1 MSPQLG
7 VTPFWPRVSPH
18 FLACR
23 RAVRAAQMDHTVAV
37 GLSGGAD
44 SLALCA
50 AMIAEGHDV
59 IALCVDH
66 GLQDGSREQA
76 ERAARQA
83 ESLGAR
89 ARVLAVQV
97 PDEAGTSLE
106 AVARQERYKVMS
118 AAAQEGREGSGGR
131 EDAASRRA
139 EICERDTGLGEV
151 ACEGAA
157 TRGKTARED
166 GASRGGRS
174 PLEIAVAHTA
184 DDQAETLL
192 LGALRGRVAGM
203 PERAIVEG
211 ARVVRPFLQV
221 RRADTEGACA
231 ELGLDVWQDPQ
242 NADTDFRRVALRR
255 EIIPELS
262 RVIGGDAVPALAQAA
277 MDTARDEE
285 YLATPATADCAE
297 LAALPEPRRRRA
309 IAAWLIERGV
319 KVTREGLGGIG
330 KLCTNWHGQGPVAV
344 SSARQAGQR
353 LEVARIG
360 GKLALLSGH

>member
-1 MSPQLG
+1 MSPQPG
-7 VTPFWPRVSPH
+7 VMPFWPRVSPH

-23 RAVRAAQMDHTVAV
+23 RAVRAAQLDHTVGV

-83 ESLGAR
+83 ENLGAR
-89 ARVLAVQV
+89 ARVLEVQV
-97 PDEAGTSLE
+97 PEEAGNSLE
-106 AVARQERYKVMS
+106 AAARQARYQAMS
-118 AAAQEGREGSGGR
+118 AA
-131 EDAASRRA
+131 
-139 EICERDTGLGEV
+139 
-151 ACEGAA
+151 
-157 TRGKTARED
+157 ARED
-166 GASRGGRS
+166 GASRRGGRS
-174 PLEIAVAHTA
+174 LEIAVAHTA

-203 PERAIVEG
+203 PERAVVEG

-231 ELGLDVWQDPQ
+231 ELGLEVWQDPQ

-319 KVTREGLGGIG
+319 KVTREGIGGIG

>member
-1 MSPQLG
+1 M
-7 VTPFWPRVSPH
+7 PFWPRVSPH

-23 RAVRAAQMDHTVAV
+23 RAVRAARMDRTVAV

-83 ESLGAR
+83 ENLGAR
-89 ARVLAVQV
+89 ARVLEVQV
-97 PDEAGTSLE
+97 PEEAGNSLE
-106 AVARQERYKVMS
+106 AAARQARYQAMS
-118 AAAQEGREGSGGR
+118 AAAH
-131 EDAASRRA
+131 
-139 EICERDTGLGEV
+139 
-151 ACEGAA
+151 
-157 TRGKTARED
+157 ED
-166 GASRGGRS
+166 GASRRGGG

-192 LGALRGRVAGM
+192 LGSLRGRVAGM
-203 PERAIVEG
+203 PERAVVEG

-231 ELGLDVWQDPQ
+231 ELGLEVWQDPQ

-285 YLATPATADCAE
+285 YLATAATADCAE

-309 IAAWLIERGV
+309 IAAWLVERGV

>member
-1 MSPQLG
+1 MSPQPG
-7 VTPFWPRVSPH
+7 VMPFWPRVSPH

-23 RAVRAAQMDHTVAV
+23 RAVRAARMDHTVAV

-59 IALCVDH
+59 LALCVDH
-66 GLQDGSREQA
+66 GLQDGSHAQA
-76 ERAARQA
+76 EKAARQA

-89 ARVLAVQV
+89 ARVLTVQV
-97 PDEAGTSLE
+97 PEEGGNSME
-106 AVARQERYKVMS
+106 AVARQERYRAMS
-118 AAAQEGREGSGGR
+118 AAAR
-131 EDAASRRA
+131 
-139 EICERDTGLGEV
+139 
-151 ACEGAA
+151 
-157 TRGKTARED
+157 
-166 GASRGGRS
+166 RGGRS
-174 PLEIAVAHTA
+174 LEIAVAHTA

-192 LGALRGRVAGM
+192 LGALRGRVTGM

-231 ELGLDVWQDPQ
+231 ELGLEAWQDPQ
-242 NADTDFRRVALRR
+242 NADTDFLRVALRR

-285 YLATPATADCAE
+285 YLATAATADCAE

-309 IAAWLIERGV
+309 IATWLIERGV
-319 KVTREGLGGIG
+319 KVTREGVGGIG

>member
-1 MSPQLG
+1 MSPQPG

-23 RAVRAAQMDHTVAV
+23 RAVRAARMDRTVGV

-89 ARVLAVQV
+89 ARVLEVQV
-97 PDEAGTSLE
+97 PEEAGNSLE
-106 AVARQERYKVMS
+106 AAARQARYQAMS
-118 AAAQEGREGSGGR
+118 AA
-131 EDAASRRA
+131 
-139 EICERDTGLGEV
+139 
-151 ACEGAA
+151 
-157 TRGKTARED
+157 ARED
-166 GASRGGRS
+166 GASRRGGG

-203 PERAIVEG
+203 PERAVVEG

-231 ELGLDVWQDPQ
+231 ELGLEVWQDPQ

-255 EIIPELS
+255 GIIPELS

-309 IAAWLIERGV
+309 IAAWLVERGV

-344 SSARQAGQR
+344 SSVRQAGQR

>member
-1 MSPQLG
+1 MSPQPG
-7 VTPFWPRVSPH
+7 VMPFWPRVSPH

-23 RAVRAAQMDHTVAV
+23 RAVRAARMDRTVAV

-83 ESLGAR
+83 ENLGAR
-89 ARVLAVQV
+89 ARVLEVQV
-97 PDEAGTSLE
+97 PEEAGNSLE
-106 AVARQERYKVMS
+106 AAARQARYQAMS
-118 AAAQEGREGSGGR
+118 AA
-131 EDAASRRA
+131 
-139 EICERDTGLGEV
+139 
-151 ACEGAA
+151 
-157 TRGKTARED
+157 ARED
-166 GASRGGRS
+166 GASRRGGRS
-174 PLEIAVAHTA
+174 LEIAVAHTA

-203 PERAIVEG
+203 PERAVVEG

-231 ELGLDVWQDPQ
+231 ELGLEVWQDPQ

-285 YLATPATADCAE
+285 YLATAATADCAE

-309 IAAWLIERGV
+309 IAAWLVERGV

>member
-76 ERAARQA
+76 GKAARQA

-97 PDEAGTSLE
+97 PDKGGNSLE
-106 AVARQERYKVMS
+106 AVARQERYRAMS
-118 AAAQEGREGSGGR
+118 AAA
-131 EDAASRRA
+131 
-139 EICERDTGLGEV
+139 C
-151 ACEGAA
+151 
-157 TRGKTARED
+157 
-166 GASRGGRS
+166 GGRS
-174 PLEIAVAHTA
+174 PLELEIAVAHTA

-319 KVTREGLGGIG
+319 KVTREGIGGIG

>member
-1 MSPQLG
+1 MSPQPG
-7 VTPFWPRVSPH
+7 VMPFWPRVSPH

-23 RAVRAAQMDHTVAV
+23 RAVRAARMDRTVAV

-83 ESLGAR
+83 ENLGAR
-89 ARVLAVQV
+89 ARVLEVQV
-97 PDEAGTSLE
+97 PEEAGNSLE
-106 AVARQERYKVMS
+106 AAARQARYQAMS
-118 AAAQEGREGSGGR
+118 AAAH
-131 EDAASRRA
+131 
-139 EICERDTGLGEV
+139 
-151 ACEGAA
+151 
-157 TRGKTARED
+157 ED
-166 GASRGGRS
+166 GASRRGGRS
-174 PLEIAVAHTA
+174 LEIAVAHTA

-203 PERAIVEG
+203 PERAVVEG

-231 ELGLDVWQDPQ
+231 ELGLEVWQDPQ

-285 YLATPATADCAE
+285 YLATAATADCAE

>member
-1 MSPQLG
+1 MSPQPG
-7 VTPFWPRVSPH
+7 VMPFWPRVSPH

-23 RAVRAAQMDHTVAV
+23 RAVRAARMDRTVAV

-83 ESLGAR
+83 ENLGAR
-89 ARVLAVQV
+89 ARVLEVQV
-97 PDEAGTSLE
+97 PEEAGNSLE
-106 AVARQERYKVMS
+106 AAARQARYQAMS
-118 AAAQEGREGSGGR
+118 AA
-131 EDAASRRA
+131 
-139 EICERDTGLGEV
+139 
-151 ACEGAA
+151 
-157 TRGKTARED
+157 ARED
-166 GASRGGRS
+166 GASRRGGRS
-174 PLEIAVAHTA
+174 LEIAVAHTA

-203 PERAIVEG
+203 PERAVVEG

-231 ELGLDVWQDPQ
+231 ELGLEVWQDPQ
-242 NADTDFRRVALRR
+242 NVDTDFRRVALRR

-285 YLATPATADCAE
+285 YLATAATADCAE

>member
-1 MSPQLG
+1 MSPQPG

-23 RAVRAAQMDHTVAV
+23 RAVRAAKMGHAVAV

-76 ERAARQA
+76 EKAARQA
-83 ESLGAR
+83 ESLGAQ

-97 PDEAGTSLE
+97 PDKGGNSLE
-106 AVARQERYKVMS
+106 AVARQERYRAMS
-118 AAAQEGREGSGGR
+118 AAA
-131 EDAASRRA
+131 
-139 EICERDTGLGEV
+139 
-151 ACEGAA
+151 
-157 TRGKTARED
+157 
-166 GASRGGRS
+166 RGGRS
-174 PLEIAVAHTA
+174 PLELEIAVAHTA

-319 KVTREGLGGIG
+319 KVTREGIGGIG